1 MFTPARWSLALGATL
16 ALSLGSLPTAL
27 VASDAVAAPGAT
39 STVVSS
45 VSTGPAIRAPRHWGA
60 REAAIARELGV
71 ERSPARIALQ
81 RALNPSDY
89 ACGRTDLDRYMARL
103 TKGMTWDEMD
113 FLLTS
118 GATDIVS
125 VDAMLNGSDTD
136 PRYALRPDDRTQ
148 LTHTFRDAK
157 RFWDISS
164 RDMQLHAMHGSMLTD
179 RSRVARVLMRGF
191 GFDRAW
197 ADEYAEFI
205 SRVVAATPAFE
216 DGNNPLFTL
225 NAFAFT
231 PAGKDPELVAGVHDK
246 LVFGDGLLDAFA
258 ALGMTDVAPRAILGH
273 EFGHQVQFQD
283 NLYDSPLTGA
293 EATRRTELMADAMGT
308 YFLTHSRGLSLNT
321 RRVLEGE
328 KTLYDV
334 GDCSFDAPNHH
345 GTPNQRLRAS
355 QWGARLATSAQKQGH
370 ILPSL
375 TVARLFDQQ
384 LPAIVAPDAS

>member
-1 MFTPARWSLALGATL
+1 MFTPARWSLALAATL
-16 ALSLGSLPTAL
+16 ALSVGSLAPAL
-27 VASDAVAAPGAT
+27 VASDAAAAGAT
-39 STVVSS
+39 TVTSS
-45 VSTGPAIRAPRHWGA
+45 VATPSPASPAPRHWQA
-60 REAAIARELGV
+60 RQAAIAQELGV
-71 ERSPARIALQ
+71 ERSPARIAVE
-81 RALNPSDY
+81 RALNPADY
-89 ACGRTDLDRYMARL
+89 ACGRTDLDRYMASL
-103 TKGMTWDEMD
+103 TKGMTPDDLD

-118 GATDIVS
+118 GAMDIVTY
-125 VDAMLNGSDTD
+125 DAILFGSDTD
-136 PRYALRPDDRTQ
+136 PRYALRPENRTQ

-157 RFWDISS
+157 RFWDVSS

-205 SRVVAATPAFE
+205 SRVVVATPAFD

-231 PAGKDPELVAGVHDK
+231 PKGHDPRLVAGVHDK
-246 LVFGDGLLDAFA
+246 LIFGDGLLDAFA

-375 TVARLFDQQ
+375 TVARLFDRQ

>member
-1 MFTPARWSLALGATL
+1 MINPARWCLALGATL
-16 ALSLGSLPTAL
+16 ALSLGSLTPGL
-27 VASDAVAAPGAT
+27 VAGDAVAAPGAT

-45 VSTGPAIRAPRHWGA
+45 AGTSPASPAPRHWGT

-71 ERSPARIALQ
+71 DRSPARIALK
-81 RALNPSDY
+81 RALNPTDY
-89 ACGRTDLDRYMARL
+89 ACGWTDLDRYMTSL
-103 TKGMTWDEMD
+103 TKGMTPDDID
-113 FLLTS
+113 FVLTS
-118 GATDIVS
+118 GATDIVT
-125 VDAMLNGSDTD
+125 VDAILFGSDTD
-136 PRYALRPDDRTQ
+136 ARYAVRPGDRTQ

-157 RFWDISS
+157 RFWDVSS
-164 RDMQLHAMHGSMLTD
+164 SDMQLHAMHGSMLTD

-205 SRVVAATPAFE
+205 SRVVAATPAFD

-231 PAGKDPELVAGVHDK
+231 PQGHDPQVVAGVHDK
-246 LVFGDGLLDAFA
+246 LVFGDGILDAFA

-375 TVARLFDQQ
+375 SVARLFDRA

>member
-1 MFTPARWSLALGATL
+1 VINPARWSLALGATF
-16 ALSLGSLPTAL
+16 ALSVGSLAPAL
-27 VASDAVAAPGAT
+27 VAGEAVAAPTAT
-39 STVVSS
+39 SVVSTS
-45 VSTGPAIRAPRHWGA
+45 AASTPAPAGWKTRGA
-60 REAAIARELGV
+60 AMARKLGL
-71 ERSPARIALQ
+71 ERSPARVALD
-81 RALNPSDY
+81 RALNPGDY
-89 ACGRTDLDRYMARL
+89 DCRQTDLDRYMASL
-103 TKGMTWDEMD
+103 TKGMTPDDLD
-113 FLLTS
+113 FLLTG
-118 GATDIVS
+118 GAMDIVTA
-125 VDAMLNGSDTD
+125 DAILFGSDTD
-136 PRYALRPDDRTQ
+136 PRYALRSENRSQ

-164 RDMQLHAMHGSMLTD
+164 SDMQLHAMHGSMLTD
-179 RSRVARVLMRGF
+179 QSRVARVLVRGF

-197 ADEYAEFI
+197 AAEYAEFVT
-205 SRVVAATPAFE
+205 RVVATTPVFRH
-216 DGNNPLFTL
+216 GNNPLFTL

-231 PAGKDPELVAGVHDK
+231 PAGKDPKVVAGVHDK

-283 NLYDSPLTGA
+283 NLYKSRLTGA
-293 EATRRTELMADAMGT
+293 EATRRTEVMADAMGT

-334 GDCSFDAPNHH
+334 GDCAFDDPNHH

-355 QWGARLATSAQKQGH
+355 TWGAQLAMSAQKQGH

-375 TVARLFDQQ
+375 TVARLFDKA